1 MKTIFYLTVLF
12 EGLKIEREQDQF
24 DKLIRLVKV
33 AQEIDPRP
41 RPLKVVLKEQLGKNY
56 EIKKKFELTSKTFLY
71 KSNFAITEIK
81 HLY

>member
-56 EIKKKFELTSKTFLY
+56 V
-71 KSNFAITEIK
+71 
-81 HLY
+81 